1 MSKGLI
7 TVRIGLDD
15 TDHPDSGCTT
25 HSFDHLLHELSK
37 VKGVDILDR
46 MLVRLWPY
54 ATRRTRGNG
63 ALSSRLSLPIESKDH
78 FMQTCSDWFD
88 ELLNDIVEIP
98 RDQNSP
104 SPALLIS
111 FGKVPENWYW
121 EAVRGEVRL
130 EHREEEVNS
139 FGITVLSHPDKWGII
154 GASSAISWNPP
165 INHSWEL
172 IAWRKSHLVGTKRTV
187 SKDSVMQLS
196 ELFTDTFMNRDPTAC
211 LLYTSPS
218 PRDLP

>member
-104 SPALLIS
+104 I
-111 FGKVPENWYW
+111 Y
-121 EAVRGEVRL
+121 R
-130 EHREEEVNS
+130 
-139 FGITVLSHPDKWGII
+139 
-154 GASSAISWNPP
+154 
-165 INHSWEL
+165 
-172 IAWRKSHLVGTKRTV
+172 
-187 SKDSVMQLS
+187 
-196 ELFTDTFMNRDPTAC
+196 
-211 LLYTSPS
+211 
-218 PRDLP
+218 

>member
-25 HSFDHLLHELSK
+25 HSFGHLLHELSK

-130 EHREEEVNS
+130 EHREEER
-139 FGITVLSHPDKWGII
+139 FF
-154 GASSAISWNPP
+154 
-165 INHSWEL
+165 L
-172 IAWRKSHLVGTKRTV
+172 IRT
-187 SKDSVMQLS
+187 SGG
-196 ELFTDTFMNRDPTAC
+196 
-211 LLYTSPS
+211 
-218 PRDLP
+218 